1 MSQYIKLLCSG
12 PHSCRHLFLQ
22 IEQHTLCMCNND
34 AALSEDERN
43 GQLLV
48 EIDIKETGSTSF
60 WWVLS

>member
-1 MSQYIKLLCSG
+1 
-12 PHSCRHLFLQ
+12 
-22 IEQHTLCMCNND
+22 MCNND

-60 WWVLS
+60 WGVLS